1 MFYVLMCKDKPGS
14 LELRMATRPPHVE
27 YLKGLEAKGILKT
40 AGPLLGDD
48 EKPIGSVWII
58 EASDKTEAE
67 ALAAGDPYAKAGLF
81 ASVEIRAFNWTFGNP
96 EA

>member
-1 MFYVLMCKDKPGS
+1 MFYALICKDKPGS

-27 YLKGLEAKGILKT
+27 YLKGLEAKGVLKM

-48 EKPIGSVWII
+48 EKPIGSLLVV
-58 EASDKTEAE
+58 AAGDRTEAE
-67 ALAAGDPYAKAGLF
+67 AVAAGDPYAIAGVF
-81 ASVEIRAFNWTFGNP
+81 ATTEIRPFNWTFGNP